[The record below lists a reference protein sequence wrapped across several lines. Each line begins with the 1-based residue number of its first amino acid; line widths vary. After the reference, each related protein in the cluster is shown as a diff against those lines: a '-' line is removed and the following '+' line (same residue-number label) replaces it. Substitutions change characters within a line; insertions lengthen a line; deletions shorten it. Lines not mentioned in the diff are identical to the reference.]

1 MLREGT
7 ELEIATQGSVN
18 TWVGVERCVRF
29 AFETARARQGR
40 LTLAHKVR
48 VLTFAGSLWQRTLSD
63 VGSEYPDVHTSY
75 ENVDIC
81 CARMIEDPRRYDVV
95 VADNMFGDILSDAAC
110 AVAVAGHHSAS
121 AELNVPQTGPSLF
134 EADAQSH
141 RLRHRHLP
149 AARDDPLPAISAIAI
164 MLDYLGDSDQCRH
177 LPCGTHLLRAG
188 RQDAAAAG
196 DGGGSAA
203 SDRVIGSRRR
213 AWLTPRSGHERG
225 AGRAAGAGDWR
236 RAGDWPGYRPC
247 LPAARGAGCG
257 HGPPRSACHGSAG
270 R

>member
-134 EADAQSH
+134 EPMHSPTVYDTAISGSH
-141 RLRHRHLP
+141 N
-149 AARDDPLPAISAIAI
+149 PLPAISAIAM

-188 RQDAAAAG
+188 RQRCG
-196 DGGGSAA
+196 
-203 SDRVIGSRRR
+203 RR
-213 AWLTPRSGHERG
+213 G
-225 AGRAAGAGDWR
+225 
-236 RAGDWPGYRPC
+236 
-247 LPAARGAGCG
+247 
-257 HGPPRSACHGSAG
+257 
-270 R
+270 